1 MINQP
6 ANTASKTS
14 KQLARRRILLWALGS
29 TVALLLAVIISQ
41 QLWLWTVIPPDTA
54 SDTLLL
60 YALSTLNFVAFV
72 VFSFIFVRNL
82 LKLRRERREL
92 QLGSKIKTRLLVY
105 FIAISFLPIIAMAT
119 FSYLFLN
126 RSLEKWFSKL
136 PEDVVKE
143 AREVQREAI
152 DAQYRSLR
160 ETATLL
166 GVILSKQTPAEQQ
179 ETLDQIIAKGQF
191 SAVQITNAQGEIVAQ
206 SRSKQS
212 EGDSELDRLLNQ
224 ARRTQGD
231 ISDTLVDGEGFDVIA
246 IPVSTESTLILGSSR
261 RTDTGLSDTISG
273 SESEYQ
279 KLVKRQRK
287 VRLLGISTLGLMT
300 LMLLFVSSWVAIY
313 LARGIATPIKAL
325 AEASN
330 EIARGNLSHRV
341 VSGAEDELALLAH
354 SFNQMTA
361 QLEEN
366 RSRIDASSAELVEKN
381 RALEER
387 RKYIETVLE
396 ALSTGVVSLDES
408 DRTGRRPL
416 QPQ

>member
-1 MINQP
+1 MVDNRENRIRR
-6 ANTASKTS
+6 
-14 KQLARRRILLWALGS
+14 RRRILLWVLGA
-29 TVALLLAVIISQ
+29 TVLLLLAIIVSQ
-41 QLWLWTVIPPDTA
+41 QLWLWTVVRPDTPA
-54 SDTLLL
+54 DALVL

-136 PEDVVKE
+136 PEEVAKE
-143 AREVQREAI
+143 AREVQREAV

-166 GVILSKQTPAEQQ
+166 GVVLSKQTPDEQQ

-191 SAVQITNAQGEIVAQ
+191 SAIEITNAQGQVLVQA
-206 SRSKQS
+206 RAKTAAT
-212 EGDSELDRLLNQ
+212 DPELDTLLNE
-224 ARRTQGD
+224 ARKTPGD
-231 ISDTLVDGEGFDVIA
+231 IRDTLVDGEGYDVIA

-261 RTDTGLSDTISG
+261 RTGTGLSDTISG

-287 VRLLGISTLGLMT
+287 VRLLGI
-300 LMLLFVSSWVAIY
+300 
-313 LARGIATPIKAL
+313 
-325 AEASN
+325 
-330 EIARGNLSHRV
+330 
-341 VSGAEDELALLAH
+341 
-354 SFNQMTA
+354 
-361 QLEEN
+361 
-366 RSRIDASSAELVEKN
+366 
-381 RALEER
+381 
-387 RKYIETVLE
+387 
-396 ALSTGVVSLDES
+396 
-408 DRTGRRPL
+408 
-416 QPQ
+416 